1 MKFFLPCAR
10 DEAEA
15 ERIWAAVRLYLA
27 ELGLPTTRRRIRALG
42 MTIAGTD
49 HEVAV
54 GGDTPYSDEVVMV
67 ILEANN
73 LDIFYVCTPSRGML
87 DDIPYPMALDDERW
101 RVIDFEEEVVGH
113 A

>member
-1 MKFFLPCAR
+1 VKFFVPCAH

-15 ERIWAAVRLYLA
+15 ERILAAVRLYLA

-42 MTIAGTD
+42 MTIED
-49 HEVAV
+49 KEHFLAV
-54 GGDTPYSDEVVMV
+54 GGETPDGEDFVMV
-67 ILEANN
+67 ILEASNF
-73 LDIFYVCTPSRGML
+73 DIFYVCTPSRGML

-101 RVIDFEEEVVGH
+101 RANDFEEEAVGH